1 LKKDG
6 LKGVKKLK
14 FTRAFAIILCV
25 LLGVGIL
32 ACQKAPTKS
41 SPAPSKTEK
50 KANQEKATPEPQPP
64 EKVYPLTGL
73 PAKGPINQRVV
84 GVMVN
89 NYYLARPQSGLH
101 KADIVYEALA
111 EGRITRF
118 LALFQSQQPE
128 IIGPVRSARPYFIRL
143 DQGYGGLY
151 VSHGWSTQAKAL
163 LQGGGI
169 DYIQGLYH
177 DGTWFKRVTFR
188 KAPHNSYIPY
198 ANIVKGAKA
207 SSYSM
212 TQDVLPLPFL
222 TQQDIAGLN
231 GELID
236 KVTIT
241 YGSNNIVSY
250 DYHPDTQLFYRHING
265 EQAKDRETGTPLTAA
280 NVFIVSASHRFIDKY
295 PRREIDLKSGGPAYL
310 LQHGIVQKVEWRNVD
325 GRLLPYKNGKALGF
339 VPGQTWINIVE
350 ASPGLDKEVKLE
362 KKGS

>member
-1 LKKDG
+1 M
-6 LKGVKKLK
+6 KGVKTLKLI
-14 FTRAFAIILCV
+14 RVFAVILCV
-25 LLGVGIL
+25 IMAGGIL
-32 ACQKAPTKS
+32 ACQKVPSQS
-41 SPAPSKTEK
+41 SPHPSKTEK
-50 KANQEKATPEPQPP
+50 KANQEESPKKVTPEPKPP
-64 EKVYPLTGL
+64 EQVYPLTGL

-101 KADIVYEALA
+101 KADIVYEVLA

-118 LALFQSQQPE
+118 LALFQSKQPE
-128 IIGPVRSARPYFIRL
+128 IIGPVRSARPYFIQL

-151 VSHGWSTQAKAL
+151 VSHGWSPQAKSI

-207 SSYSM
+207 SGYAM
-212 TQDVLPLPFL
+212 TQDIKPLPFL
-222 TQQDIAGLN
+222 SQQDMTALKGDPIG
-231 GELID
+231 

-241 YGSNNIVSY
+241 YGVNNVVSY
-250 DYHPDTQLFYRHING
+250 EYHSDTKLFFRHING
-265 EQAKDRETGTPLTAA
+265 AQAKDRETGTPLTAA
-280 NVFIVSASHRFIDKY
+280 NVFIVSASHRFIDNY
-295 PRREIDLKSGGPAYL
+295 GRREIDLKSGGPAYL
-310 LQHGIVQKVEWRNVD
+310 LQHGFVQKVEWKSVD
-325 GRLLPYKNGKALGF
+325 GRLLPYKNGKELGF

-362 KKGS
+362 EKGS